1 MWEGG
6 RWPPYLRT
14 KSVLISMENLCM
26 CFTLCYSL
34 FRLWFSLDPEIT
46 GLVEE
51 FSSAAKISSFSI
63 VLRFD
68 LFGFGFC
75 FDWACSNLLVNH
87 GPLLA
92 GQIPD
97 RWCRSKLAD
106 VVVDRHLQLWVF
118 RLCRCPFLLL
128 WTAPVECPVLP
139 FNFSVPIR
147 FQPSSRRPGLSSPTR
162 PDFPSRF
169 SCPRA
174 ARRSAFDFHSRFS
187 SARQSF
193 FDPACPCRLNQF
205 CLPPRVLISVIGFG
219 RRIQID
225 ISIGCSRP
233 DSSSCRFWSR
243 SQYLKFVRSK
253 KFGGGRFRK
262 FEKFWWNPLKF
273 GWKNR
278 NSVTFTDN
286 STAFTDNSII
296 FEKPFWPIKKI
307 WVNLKFNKLNDI
319 IFEKYLH
326 RSA

>member
-1 MWEGG
+1 
-6 RWPPYLRT
+6 
-14 KSVLISMENLCM
+14 MENLCM

-162 PDFPSRF
+162 PDFPAHEQHVGQRLIF
-169 SCPRA
+169 IHDFRPHAKAFLILPVRA
-174 ARRSAFDFHSRFS
+174 AWI
-187 SARQSF
+187 SF
-193 FDPACPCRLNQF
+193 VCRPGFWFLS
-205 CLPPRVLISVIGFG
+205 LASVAV
-219 RRIQID
+219 
-225 ISIGCSRP
+225 
-233 DSSSCRFWSR
+233 SR
-243 SQYLKFVRSK
+243 SISRLAAPDPTLLHADSGVAASIWNSCGAKNSEVVDFENLK
-253 KFGGGRFRK
+253 KFG
-262 FEKFWWNPLKF
+262 E
-273 GWKNR
+273 
-278 NSVTFTDN
+278 
-286 STAFTDNSII
+286 I
-296 FEKPFWPIKKI
+296 
-307 WVNLKFNKLNDI
+307 
-319 IFEKYLH
+319 H
-326 RSA
+326 

>member
-1 MWEGG
+1 MVNFSNFHMHFLDYEWWVNICIFIFNKMRERG

-162 PDFPSRF
+162 PDFPAHEQHVGQRLIF
-169 SCPRA
+169 IH
-174 ARRSAFDFHSRFS
+174 DFRPPGR
-187 SARQSF
+187 ARQSF

-253 KFGGGRFRK
+253 KFGGGRSYRFSENSK
-262 FEKFWWNPLKF
+262 KF
-273 GWKNR
+273 GE
-278 NSVTFTDN
+278 
-286 STAFTDNSII
+286 I
-296 FEKPFWPIKKI
+296 
-307 WVNLKFNKLNDI
+307 
-319 IFEKYLH
+319 H
-326 RSA
+326 